1 MHCLCQDIKYRFHRP
16 LIFYFK
22 IGDSNVLHNMGRF
35 GPRKPKGFENL
46 TSQHEALA
54 VWTIHLGQRWI
65 SGGAGRNHVPN
76 IGSLAER
83 FLRIAVVSLSQ
94 SMQRLTNTPALRK
107 FEGFHWL

>member
-1 MHCLCQDIKYRFHRP
+1 MEFVDENLKLEIQGAREQGSKDICVQQYLFTW
-16 LIFYFK
+16 
-22 IGDSNVLHNMGRF
+22 
-35 GPRKPKGFENL
+35 KPKGFKNL
-46 TSQHEALA
+46 TSQPEALA

-65 SGGAGRNHVPN
+65 SGGPGRNHVPN
-76 IGSLAER
+76 IGLLAER